1 MLAES
6 PVDMVA
12 VSSAGAL
19 AVRSSLVRPQQR
31 SCGVEPADERDTQ
44 IWQWHARHEGTSTSL
59 SIRSRPAGD
68 SLDFHFR
75 SAQFRI

>member
-44 IWQWHARHEGTSTSL
+44 IWQWHASTSL